1 MPAVL
6 ILDDDLLL
14 RDALTETLQA
24 KDFEVLCAANTEEAA
39 QHLKNQQFDLV
50 LLDYAMPERDGMWFM
65 QNVKLPPHTK
75 VLLMT
80 GHLNRTLIN
89 KMFSLGV
96 CGYMIKPLDDE
107 TLIHNIRFHLG
118 SPITEE

>member
-14 RDALTETLQA
+14 RDALTQTLQG
-24 KDFEVLCAANTEEAA
+24 KDFKVFCAATTEEAA
-39 QHLKNQQFDLV
+39 RHLENQHFDIV

-65 QNVKLPPHTK
+65 QNVKLPARTK

-96 CGYMIKPLDDE
+96 CGYMIKPFDDE
-107 TLIHNIRFHLG
+107 TLIHNIHFHLG
-118 SPITEE
+118 SPITAE